1 LPANHPWSED
11 ERNFFSKLDIRLD
24 LKQCKLYL
32 VFLLT
37 SIKLVEPVQ
46 SVGDLGMYID
56 SSFSNVLSSCYSSL
70 RKIRSIKWSLPFN
83 PFSTLVTSLVHSR
96 LDYCN
101 VVFAG
106 LPACDF
112 QCPQSVLNATVRLI
126 TIVSRSRRDRI
137 TPLLREHQWLPIR
150 QRIDYKL
157 CVMVHRCLHERASFY
172 LMELSTPF
180 TAAYSRAGLRLTMSR
195 TVAVSRTLS
204 SLGH

>member
-1 LPANHPWSED
+1 
-11 ERNFFSKLDIRLD
+11 
-24 LKQCKLYL
+24 
-32 VFLLT
+32 
-37 SIKLVEPVQ
+37 
-46 SVGDLGMYID
+46 MYID

-157 CVMVHRCLHERASFY
+157 CVMVHRCLHEPAPSY
-172 LMELSTPF
+172 LMELITPS
-180 TAAYSRAGLRLTMSR
+180 AVAHSRAGLRSTESR
-195 TVAVSRTLS
+195 TVAVPRAHFHHLEIGRSPSQRPVLHSFNRLCVLTVS
-204 SLGH
+204 QEKSQDTSF